1 MKFWHISR
9 KLLAVA
15 ALFAL
20 LAANIPALAGS
31 LSAADPASCCN
42 TVYCP
47 LHHSQGRNMQK
58 DKTNCD
64 SHGKTGAADSSM
76 RACDDTAH
84 QVTGDAP
91 FTLTAPVTIFYE
103 APTQPAPLS
112 HAGFFPFVV
121 SLPSTPPP
129 RTLPS

>member
-1 MKFWHISR
+1 MKLRDISR
-9 KLLAVA
+9 RLLAVT
-15 ALFAL
+15 ALVAL
-20 LAANIPALAGS
+20 LAANTPALADS
-31 LSAADPASCCN
+31 LSAANPAACCN

-58 DKTNCD
+58 DKANCD
-64 SHGKTGAADSSM
+64 SHGKTGAADSLM

-84 QVTGDAP
+84 QVMGDAP

-103 APTQPAPLS
+103 TMTEPAPLS
-112 HAGFFPFVV
+112 LAAFFPFVI

>member
-1 MKFWHISR
+1 MKLRDILR
-9 KLLAVA
+9 KVLAIT

-20 LAANIPALAGS
+20 LAANTPALANS
-31 LSAADPASCCN
+31 LSAADSAACCN

-58 DKTNCD
+58 DKADCD
-64 SHGKTGAADSSM
+64 THGNTGAADSSM

-84 QVTGDAP
+84 QVMGDAP
-91 FTLTAPVTIFYE
+91 FRLTAPVTFLYE
-103 APTQPAPLS
+103 TMTEPAPVSL
-112 HAGFFPFVV
+112 AGFFPFVV

-129 RTLPS
+129 RALPS

>member
-1 MKFWHISR
+1 MKLRDISR
-9 KLLAVA
+9 KLLAIA

-20 LAANIPALAGS
+20 LAANTPALAES
-31 LSAADPASCCN
+31 LSAANPAACCD

-58 DKTNCD
+58 DKANCD
-64 SHGKTGAADSSM
+64 SHGKTGATDSSM

-84 QVTGDAP
+84 QVIGDAP
-91 FTLTAPVTIFYE
+91 FALTAPVTIFYE
-103 APTQPAPLS
+103 TMTEAAPMSLA
-112 HAGFFPFVV
+112 AFFPFVV

-129 RTLPS
+129 RTLSS

>member
-1 MKFWHISR
+1 MKLRDISR
-9 KLLAVA
+9 KLLAVT

-20 LAANIPALAGS
+20 LAASTPALADS
-31 LSAADPASCCN
+31 LSATDPASCCN

-47 LHHSQGRNMQK
+47 LHHSQGKNMQK
-58 DKTNCD
+58 DKSNCD

-84 QVTGDAP
+84 QVMADAS
-91 FTLTAPVTIFYE
+91 FTLTAPATIFYE
-103 APTQPAPLS
+103 TMTEPAPLS
-112 HAGFFPFVV
+112 LADFFPFVV

-129 RTLPS
+129 RTLSS

>member
-31 LSAADPASCCN
+31 LWAADPASCCN

-58 DKTNCD
+58 DKANCD

-84 QVTGDAP
+84 QATGDAP
-91 FTLTAPVTIFYE
+91 FALTAPITIFYE
-103 APTQPAPLS
+103 APTQPAPSS

>member
-9 KLLAVA
+9 KLLAVVA
-15 ALFAL
+15 HFAL

-58 DKTNCD
+58 DKANCD

>member
-1 MKFWHISR
+1 
-9 KLLAVA
+9 
-15 ALFAL
+15 
-20 LAANIPALAGS
+20 
-31 LSAADPASCCN
+31 
-42 TVYCP
+42 
-47 LHHSQGRNMQK
+47 MQK
-58 DKTNCD
+58 DKANCD

-91 FTLTAPVTIFYE
+91 FMLTAPVTIFYE

>member
-1 MKFWHISR
+1 MKLRDISR
-9 KLLAVA
+9 RLLAVT
-15 ALFAL
+15 ALVAL
-20 LAANIPALAGS
+20 LAANTPALADS
-31 LSAADPASCCN
+31 LSAANPAACCN

-47 LHHSQGRNMQK
+47 LHHSQGRNIQK
-58 DKTNCD
+58 DKANCD

-84 QVTGDAP
+84 QVMGDAP
-91 FTLTAPVTIFYE
+91 FTLTAPVAIFYE
-103 APTQPAPLS
+103 TMTEPAPLS
-112 HAGFFPFVV
+112 LAAFFPFVV

>member
-1 MKFWHISR
+1 MKLRDISR
-9 KLLAVA
+9 KLLAVT
-15 ALFAL
+15 ALFVL
-20 LAANIPALAGS
+20 LAADTPALADS
-31 LSAADPASCCN
+31 LSTSNPAACCN

-47 LHHSQGRNMQK
+47 LHHTQGRNMQK
-58 DKTNCD
+58 DKANCD

-84 QVTGDAP
+84 QVMGDAP

-103 APTQPAPLS
+103 TMTEPAPLS
-112 HAGFFPFVV
+112 LAAFFPFVV

-129 RTLPS
+129 RTLSS

>member
-1 MKFWHISR
+1 MKLRDISR
-9 KLLAVA
+9 KLLAVT
-15 ALFAL
+15 ALFTL
-20 LAANIPALAGS
+20 LAANTPALADS
-31 LSAADPASCCN
+31 LSAANPAACCN

-47 LHHSQGRNMQK
+47 LHHTQGRNMQK
-58 DKTNCD
+58 DKANCD

-84 QVTGDAP
+84 QVMGDAP

-103 APTQPAPLS
+103 TMTEPAPLLL
-112 HAGFFPFVV
+112 AAFFPFVI

-129 RTLPS
+129 RTLSS

>member
-1 MKFWHISR
+1 MKLRDISR
-9 KLLAVA
+9 RLLAVT
-15 ALFAL
+15 ALVAL
-20 LAANIPALAGS
+20 LAANTPALADS
-31 LSAADPASCCN
+31 LSAANPAACCN

-47 LHHSQGRNMQK
+47 LHHSQGRNIQK
-58 DKTNCD
+58 DKANCD
-64 SHGKTGAADSSM
+64 SHGKTGAADSLM

-84 QVTGDAP
+84 QVMGDAP

-103 APTQPAPLS
+103 TMTEPAPLS
-112 HAGFFPFVV
+112 LAAFFPFVI

>member
-1 MKFWHISR
+1 MKLRDISR
-9 KLLAVA
+9 KLLAVT

-20 LAANIPALAGS
+20 LAANTPALAES
-31 LSAADPASCCN
+31 LSAANPAACCD

-58 DKTNCD
+58 DKANCD
-64 SHGKTGAADSSM
+64 SHGKTGATDSSM
-76 RACDDTAH
+76 RSCDDTAH
-84 QVTGDAP
+84 QVIGDAP
-91 FTLTAPVTIFYE
+91 FALTAPVTIFYE
-103 APTQPAPLS
+103 TMTEAAPHSLAS
-112 HAGFFPFVV
+112 FFPFVV